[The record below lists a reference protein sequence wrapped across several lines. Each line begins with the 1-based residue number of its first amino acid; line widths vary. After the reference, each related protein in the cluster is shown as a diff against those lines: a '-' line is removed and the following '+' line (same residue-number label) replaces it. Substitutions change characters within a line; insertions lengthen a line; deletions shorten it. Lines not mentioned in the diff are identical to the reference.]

1 MEYLNDL
8 NPVQREAVEKTDG
21 PSLVIAGAGSGKTRV
36 LTYRI
41 AHLLNRGVRPY
52 TILALT
58 FTNKAAREMKERIG
72 HIVGSEQAQ
81 SLWMGTFHSTFAKIL
96 RYEAEHLGF
105 DSNFTIYD
113 TQDSKNLLRSIIK
126 EMKLDD
132 KVYKANDV
140 LNRISSAK
148 NNLVTAMAYSQNS
161 AAQEIDASNRRPL
174 ISEIYKRYSHR
185 CRQANAMDFDDLLLQ
200 TNILFKNSPEVLSK
214 YQAKFQYIL
223 VDEYQDTNYSQYLIV
238 KKLAEQHKNV
248 SVVGDDA
255 QSIYSFR
262 GAKIENILNFRNDYP
277 DYQLFKLEQNYR
289 STKIIV
295 NAANSVIKKNQ
306 GQIKKESFSEKEGGE
321 NIKVIKAMTDHE
333 EGYIIANDIF
343 ETKMRNR
350 LKFEDFAILYRTN
363 AQSRIF
369 EESLRKLNLPYKIY
383 GGLSFY
389 QRKEIKDLLSY
400 FRMAVNPNDEEAIK
414 RVINYPKRGIGA
426 TTVGKLQE
434 AATSTGQSMW
444 NIICGLNE
452 RPYGLN
458 AGTISKLMKF
468 ANLVNGFAMK
478 IEHESAFELAT
489 RVSSETG
496 IIKELYNDRSP
507 EGVSRHENIQELLN
521 AIQDFTQIAL
531 EEGRENKLANYL
543 EDVALLTDHD
553 NEKDEDRNKVTM
565 MTIHSS
571 KGLEFPQLYVVGMEE
586 ELFPSKLSTTSPQ
599 ELEEERRLFY
609 VALTRA
615 QDRVSLSFAK
625 SRYKWGDMSY
635 PRPSRFLKE
644 IDPQYVDLS
653 YEKEPEFSSFG
664 SRISESDSSHERI
677 ASETRFQQKKKPG
690 MKPKLS
696 QSAPRI
702 RPSGKQKEEGNF
714 AASDSNAIQAG
725 MHIEH
730 QRFGK
735 GKVLH
740 LEGEAPNIKAT
751 VFFQNV
757 GQKQLLLKFAKLK
770 IV

>member
-1 MEYLNDL
+1 MKYLNEL

-41 AHLLNRGVRPY
+41 AHLLNKGVRPY

-72 HIVGSEQAQ
+72 HIVGSEQSQA
-81 SLWMGTFHSTFAKIL
+81 LWMGTFHSTFAKIL

-174 ISEIYKRYSHR
+174 TAEIYKRYSHR

-200 TNILFKNSPEVLSK
+200 TNILFKNVPEVLTK
-214 YQAKFQYIL
+214 YQDKFKYIL

-277 DYQLFKLEQNYR
+277 NYQLFKLEQNYR

-295 NAANSVIKKNQ
+295 NAANSVIKNNQ

-343 ETKMRNR
+343 ETKMRHR

-400 FRMAVNPNDEEAIK
+400 FRMAINPNDEEAIK

-434 AATSTGQSMW
+434 AATSTGQSIW

-468 ANLVNGFAMK
+468 ANLVNSFAMK
-478 IEHESAFELAT
+478 VEHETAFELAS
-489 RVSSETG
+489 RVSNETG

-531 EEGRENKLANYL
+531 EEDRENKLANYL

-571 KGLEFPQLYVVGMEE
+571 KGLEFPYLYVVGMEE
-586 ELFPSKLSTTSPQ
+586 ELFPSKLSTTSAQ

-625 SRYKWGDMSY
+625 ARYKWGDMSY
-635 PRPSRFLKE
+635 PRPSRFIKE
-644 IDPQYVDLS
+644 IDPQYIDFS
-653 YEKEPEFSSFG
+653 YEQEPEFGSFG

-677 ASETRFQQKKKPG
+677 TSESRFQQKRKPG
-690 MKPKLS
+690 MRPKLS

-702 RPSGKQKEEGNF
+702 RPTNKAEANGNF
-714 AASDSNAIQAG
+714 EASDASTIQAG

>member
-41 AHLLNRGVRPY
+41 AHLLNKGVRPY

-72 HIVGSEQAQ
+72 HIVGAEQAQ
-81 SLWMGTFHSTFAKIL
+81 NLWMGTFHSTFAKIL

-113 TQDSKNLLRSIIK
+113 TQDSRNLLRSIIK
-126 EMKLDD
+126 EMKLDE
-132 KVYKANDV
+132 KVYKANEV

-148 NNLVTAMAYSQNS
+148 NNLVTARAYAQNS
-161 AAQEIDASNRRPL
+161 AAREIDASNRRPL
-174 ISEIYKRYSHR
+174 ISDIYMRYGHR

-200 TNILFKNSPEVLSK
+200 TNILFKNSPEVLAK
-214 YQAKFQYIL
+214 YQSKFNYIL

-238 KKLAEQHKNV
+238 KKLAEGHKNV

-289 STKIIV
+289 STQIIV

-321 NIKVIKAMTDHE
+321 NIKVIKALTDHE

-426 TTVGKLQE
+426 TTIGKLQE
-434 AATSTGQSMW
+434 AAISTGQSLW

-458 AGTISKLMKF
+458 GGTISKLMKF

-478 IEHESAFELAT
+478 IEHESAFDLAS

-521 AIQDFTQIAL
+521 AIQDFTQMAL
-531 EEGRENKLANYL
+531 EEGRKNGLANYL

-553 NEKDEDRNKVTM
+553 NEKEEDRNKITM

-571 KGLEFPQLYVVGMEE
+571 KGLEFPYLYVVGLEE
-586 ELFPSKLSTTSPQ
+586 DLFPSKMSTTSTQ
-599 ELEEERRLFY
+599 DIEEERRLFY

-615 QDRVSLSFAK
+615 QQKVSLSFAK
-625 SRYKWGDMSY
+625 ARYKWGETSY

-644 IDPQYVDLS
+644 IDPQYIDFA
-653 YEKEPEFSSFG
+653 YEQEPEFSGFG
-664 SRISESDSSHERI
+664 SRISESDSSNERKTE
-677 ASETRFQQKKKPG
+677 ETRFQQRKKPG
-690 MKPKLS
+690 MRPKLS

-702 RPSGKQKEEGNF
+702 RPTNNQENANNF
-714 AASDSNAIQAG
+714 TPSEASTIQTG
-725 MHIEH
+725 MLIEH

-735 GKVLH
+735 GKVIH
-740 LEGEAPNIKAT
+740 LEGKSPNIKAT